1 MGIGIR
7 IENLR
12 KVYDTPPP
20 SAARGAGF
28 SFISQRSGPKEKKD

>member
-7 IENLR
+7 IESPR

-20 SAARGAGF
+20 MAARGMGF
-28 SFISQRSGPKEKKD
+28 SKKAAGTQRRG